1 MLRSF
6 EWGTHGFTSTR
17 EATYATQRWIEPI
30 CSLRGSEAKVHIARD
45 PSDVYAS
52 TIETGYPGPCTFINR
67 IPCGKCWLRQALSL
81 PGALRSA
88 RS

>member
-1 MLRSF
+1 MGHSRF
-6 EWGTHGFTSTR
+6 HVTR
-17 EATYATQRWIEPI
+17 EALAPIWIEPI
-30 CSLRGSEAKVHIARD
+30 LPAWFEAKVHIARD